1 MCLICA
7 GAIMGP
13 IAISTNIVV
22 RIRATIDTVIVFI
35 TRRTKT
41 GNAPDPT
48 GSAVVVVHG
57 WRREGYTFL
66 FT

>member
-1 MCLICA
+1 
-7 GAIMGP
+7 MGP